1 MSKTINARFTNGV
14 LTPLETLDLPEGAL
28 VALSIETSHPPE
40 SAVSVNY
47 NRLNEDLLIEEYLG
61 KERKFREREE

>member
-1 MSKTINARFTNGV
+1 MSKTINARFANGV

-28 VALSIETSHPPE
+28 VALSIETSRPSE

-47 NRLNEDLLIEEYLG
+47 NRLNEDLLIEECLG
-61 KERKFREREE
+61 KERKFRERKE